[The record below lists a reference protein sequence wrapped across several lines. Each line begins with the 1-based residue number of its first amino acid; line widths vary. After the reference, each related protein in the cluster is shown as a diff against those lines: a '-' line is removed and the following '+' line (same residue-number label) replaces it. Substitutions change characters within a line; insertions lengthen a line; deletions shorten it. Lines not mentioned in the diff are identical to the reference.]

1 MAPSLSSLQR
11 YHEVEY
17 GFCHK
22 LSLVT
27 KHGVILNPKAS
38 LRASSGNVRLHHLQ
52 RNQRP
57 GTLVLVPLERNL
69 WKKFEANF
77 LRYRNITL
85 QEFRLFTKV
94 SIENIP
100 TMRLV
105 KPEWA
110 QNSHVV
116 GEVWRERDVSSSA
129 VLDA

>member
-1 MAPSLSSLQR
+1 MAPSLSHLQR

-57 GTLVLVPLERNL
+57 GTPVR
-69 WKKFEANF
+69 
-77 LRYRNITL
+77 
-85 QEFRLFTKV
+85 V
-94 SIENIP
+94 SGTGNHHQC
-100 TMRLV
+100 L
-105 KPEWA
+105 A
-110 QNSHVV
+110 L
-116 GEVWRERDVSSSA
+116 SS
-129 VLDA
+129 LMTEP